1 MFYWAVPFYD
11 GWASKVLLERIIK
24 RKYGHYDLREIEE
37 LLSEDAPGDW
47 ITFKDAVKTLD
58 RIRGV

>member
-24 RKYGHYDLREIEE
+24 RKYNQYDWREIVE

-47 ITFKDAVKTLD
+47 IQFKDAVKTLD
-58 RIRGV
+58 RIRSL